1 MVSWDLPPPVPPALV
16 GRPGGAPR
24 SALVLA
30 GLAVPRHALLQQPSP
45 CPALPSGGESSGQ
58 RGVSSRAGTRGALCV
73 PTAAGLPSPAP
84 HGSNLS
90 PVLSLPKSKQRSCAS
105 PQGPSRCCFAPLVAQ
120 ALSPS
125 PAAPRGRPARPCHL
139 PPHAASGKHDGS
151 VIKPASLSRSRVVE
165 RQRRASQPGALLVR
179 RPERAACTASPAPR
193 AGLGRCFNGRVWRGA
208 WAARGRALP
217 PARRWGHG
225 ACLSPRARPRGAG
238 PGSQDRVSAPF
249 PHGTVLGKEL
259 ALACWAGAKAGN
271 YNLLAQIPPAVS
283 EVRSSWLA
291 PSALVPLL
299 RSRDCIWVLNEAT
312 RPRQGLGVLCA
323 SRARRRWRLLAP
335 DLVLWCRV
343 GSAESRRSWGD
354 GAGSGKGSRPRGPV
368 AALVGVPRGQA
379 EGNTQQLPTG
389 VERMCPESRGGRGWW
404 WLFRR
409 GEGAQIDKVGFG
421 AGLPAPSSPRIHPR
435 RV

>member
-1 MVSWDLPPPVPPALV
+1 MVSWDLPPPAPPAPV

-30 GLAVPRHALLQQPSP
+30 GLAVPRQALLQQPSP

-58 RGVSSRAGTRGALCV
+58 RGVSSRAGTRGALRV

-179 RPERAACTASPAPR
+179 RPERAACRASPAPR

-238 PGSQDRVSAPF
+238 PGSQDRVSAPL

-312 RPRQGLGVLCA
+312 RPRQAVATAGPGSRALVPGGLGRKQEELGGMERA
-323 SRARRRWRLLAP
+323 PARARGHVGQWQPSWGSHGVRLKATP
-335 DLVLWCRV
+335 SSCPLVLRGCPPRAEEGEV
-343 GSAESRRSWGD
+343 G
-354 GAGSGKGSRPRGPV
+354 
-368 AALVGVPRGQA
+368 
-379 EGNTQQLPTG
+379 
-389 VERMCPESRGGRGWW
+389 GG
-404 WLFRR
+404 FS
-409 GEGAQIDKVGFG
+409 GEGKE
-421 AGLPAPSSPRIHPR
+421 PK
-435 RV
+435 